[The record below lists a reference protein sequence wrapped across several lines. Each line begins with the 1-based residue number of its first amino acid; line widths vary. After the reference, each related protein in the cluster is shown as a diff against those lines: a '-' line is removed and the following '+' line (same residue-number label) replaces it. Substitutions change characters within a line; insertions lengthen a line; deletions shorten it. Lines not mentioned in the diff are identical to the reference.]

1 MSTVIHQR
9 AGDGGTLCWVLGIV
23 RAGDLKEF
31 TTRWRQAL
39 YTDVLGAFVKGGT
52 GVVGAIEGAQTRRPL
67 LLLSEG
73 CSGQGGLSRQRRHL
87 SICLEGP
94 LPQEAASH
102 FAWLVLGKGSDRALQ
117 CKALLE

>member
-31 TTRWRQAL
+31 TIRWRQAL

-67 LLLSEG
+67 LS
-73 CSGQGGLSRQRRHL
+73 C
-87 SICLEGP
+87 
-94 LPQEAASH
+94 
-102 FAWLVLGKGSDRALQ
+102 
-117 CKALLE
+117 